1 MRACTLYVVA
11 LCTLVGL
18 TAMNAMVTLLMTP
31 GDPKLYSRAQREYS
45 TSGHCI
51 CIPLSL
57 SHILLALAYVGDD
70 FPELWP
76 LPPTPP
82 VMLAIENSAHYP
94 IIGLDAREEWA
105 ANTPKGFGFMR
116 LGPEGRAFAIS
127 MYHQLHCL
135 RLMRFALAAGDH
147 SELKFTHF
155 GHCLIY
161 LRQLILCNPD
171 LTLEPYDVLD
181 GDYDVKQDIST
192 HVCQDWRQ
200 VYDAMA
206 SNRDSWSQSH
216 PPAVSSNVTNA
227 TASCN

>member
-11 LCTLVGL
+11 LCTVVAL
-18 TAMNAMVTLLMTP
+18 TALNAMVTFLMAP
-31 GDPKLYSRAQREYS
+31 VDSKRADREY
-45 TSGHCI
+45 T
-51 CIPLSL
+51 
-57 SHILLALAYVGDD
+57 YVGDD

-82 VMLAIENSAHYP
+82 VLLAVENSAHYP

-135 RLMRFALAAGDH
+135 RLMRYALASGDR
-147 SELKFTHF
+147 SDLKFTHF

-171 LTLEPYDVLD
+171 LTLEPYDVLE
-181 GDYDVKQDIST
+181 GDYDVKQDGST

-206 SNRDSWSQSH
+206 SNWDSWSHSH
-216 PPAVSSNVTNA
+216 PTAVSSNVTNA
-227 TASCN
+227 TGSCN

>member
-1 MRACTLYVVA
+1 MRTCTLYVIA
-11 LCTLVGL
+11 LCTIVAL
-18 TAMNAMVTLLMTP
+18 TALNAMVTFLMVP
-31 GDPKLYSRAQREYS
+31 VDSKRADREYS
-45 TSGHCI
+45 TSGHI
-51 CIPLSL
+51 
-57 SHILLALAYVGDD
+57 HILLRQPHIYLESAYVGDD

-76 LPPTPP
+76 LPPTPS
-82 VMLAIENSAHYP
+82 VLLTVEDSAHYP

-135 RLMRFALAAGDH
+135 RLMRYALAAGDY
-147 SELKFTHF
+147 SDLKFTHF

-171 LTLEPYDVLD
+171 LTLEPYDVLE
-181 GDYDVKQDIST
+181 GDYDVKQDGST

-206 SNRDSWSQSH
+206 SNWDSWSHSH
-216 PPAVSSNVTNA
+216 PPAVPTDVTNA
-227 TASCN
+227 TLSCN